1 MSKRKKQEFV
11 VDLAGVNRSRALHAR
26 LCRALPMPEG
36 YGRNYDAL
44 YDVLTEYGPVWRL
57 VFRNASAVPKLFRTV
72 CADAVA
78 ATPGL
83 EIVFAK
89 AGA

>member
-1 MSKRKKQEFV
+1 MKQRKKQEFT
-11 VDLAGVNRSRALHAR
+11 VDLKGVRQARSLHVR

-44 YDVLTEYGPVWRL
+44 YDVLTEYGPGWRL
-57 VFRNASAVPKLFRTV
+57 VFKNAKTAPKLFRTV

-83 EIVFAK
+83 EIVFD
-89 AGA
+89 